1 MKSAVTKNNGITR
14 VTYSND
20 YKNDTT
26 MLIDGNL
33 IVLTYAS
40 EDEDCGT
47 EVAHFTRETLGQ
59 VMRLVSKASEIPDP
73 LYGFT
78 GRIKEIHESYTR
90 SSLIAWHNMFE
101 DCKSALFSK
110 PEVLYGS
117 QISCF
122 AEEIFD
128 LTWNL
133 ADHVSSK
140 WVDKDFDSRDLFWKV
155 FNTANIFHQ
164 TFYAEE
170 DDYLEAIDEAA
181 EDMIQDLD
189 EQMK

>member
-1 MKSAVTKNNGITR
+1 MKSVVMKTNGITR

-26 MLIDGNL
+26 MLIDCNL
-33 IVLTYAS
+33 IVLTYTS

-78 GRIKEIHESYTR
+78 GRVKEIHEAYTR
-90 SSLIAWHNMFE
+90 SSLIAWNNMFE
-101 DCKSALFSK
+101 DCKSALFSQLTML
-110 PEVLYGS
+110 EGT
-117 QISCF
+117 QIAEF
-122 AEEIFD
+122 AEAIFD

-155 FNTANIFHQ
+155 FDTATIFHQ
-164 TFYAEE
+164 TFLAEE
-170 DDYLEAIDEAA
+170 DDYLEAIDEEAMG
-181 EDMIQDLD
+181 MIEDLD